1 MAIDAKPTRMPPIVQ
16 AEASL
21 LSIETMTVLV
31 ALLNRRE
38 EIVRDISGTL
48 RLIDE
53 TAGDSDVEADLLNR
67 AATLTADLRSLH
79 AILRSRGFWA
89 SELAK

>member
-1 MAIDAKPTRMPPIVQ
+1 MAIEAKPTRMSPIVQ

-21 LSIETMTVLV
+21 LSNETMTVLV

-53 TAGDSDVEADLLNR
+53 TAGDSDVEADLLDR
-67 AATLTADLRSLH
+67 AATLIADLRLLH
-79 AILRSRGFWA
+79 STLRLGGFWA
-89 SELAK
+89 SEWAK